1 MPDLAPA
8 TLRVAIIG
16 AGPAG
21 FYAAEHLQKQDL
33 AVDTDLFDRLPTPFG
48 LVRGGVAP
56 DHPKIKSVTRVYDRL
71 AGHPRF
77 RFLGNVEF
85 GRDLSL
91 DDLQRHY
98 HAVIFA
104 SGAPT
109 DRALGIPGE
118 DLPGS
123 RTATEFVG
131 WYNGH
136 PDFRDLQFDL
146 LQEHVAVV
154 GVGNVAMDVARILC
168 RSVDELAATDI
179 APHALEAL
187 AASRVRTVHVL
198 GRRGPVQA
206 AFTNPEIKEL
216 GELAQADLIVDPA
229 ELVLD
234 DASRAQLDQG
244 DDRTP
249 QKNLD
254 TLAAIAA
261 RPPAGKPRRIVLR
274 FCVSPV
280 ALEGEGRVERIRLAR
295 NRLEP
300 DGRGGVRAVA
310 TGQVET
316 LPAGLVFRSVGYR
329 GVALPGVPFDSR
341 ACVIPN
347 DAGRVR
353 TEDGTPLPGQYVA
366 GWLKRGPSGV
376 IGTNKPDAVETVEQL
391 LADHRDGRLP
401 LPPEPRPGMVE
412 DLLRGRGIRV
422 VDYPGWKRLDQLEQ
436 EAGQP
441 LGRPRV
447 KFTRVAE
454 MLAALDDPAGREP
467 G

>member
-1 MPDLAPA
+1 MPDLPPA

-33 AVDTDLFDRLPTPFG
+33 AVDIDLFDRLPTPFG

-56 DHPKIKSVTRVYDRL
+56 DHQKIKSVTRVYDRL
-71 AGHPRF
+71 ASHPRF

-85 GRDLSL
+85 GRDITLE
-91 DDLQRHY
+91 DLHRHY
-98 HAVIFA
+98 HAVLYA
-104 SGAPT
+104 CGAPT

-123 RTATEFVG
+123 ATATAFVG

-136 PDFRDLQFDL
+136 PDYRDLQFDL
-146 LQEHVAVV
+146 AQESVAVV

-168 RSVDELAATDI
+168 RTPEELAATDI
-179 APHALEAL
+179 APYALDAL
-187 AASRVRTVHVL
+187 AASRIRTVYVL

-216 GELAQADLIVDPA
+216 GEMTAADLVVDPA

-234 DASRAQLDQG
+234 NASRAMLESAE
-244 DDRTP
+244 DRTP

-254 TLAAIAA
+254 TLGAAAA
-261 RPPAGKPRRIVLR
+261 RQPAGKPKRIVLR

-280 ALEGEGRVERIRLAR
+280 ALEGEGRVERVRLAR
-295 NRLEP
+295 NRLDP
-300 DGRGGVRAVA
+300 DGRGGVRAVP
-310 TGQVET
+310 TGQEEVI
-316 LPAGLVFRSVGYR
+316 PAGLVFRSVGYR
-329 GVALPGVPFDSR
+329 GVALPGVPFDER

-347 DAGRVR
+347 EAGRVR
-353 TEDGTPLPGQYVA
+353 TAEGTALPGQYAA
-366 GWLKRGPSGV
+366 GWIKRGPSGV
-376 IGTNKPDAVETVEQL
+376 IGTNKPDAVESVEQL
-391 LADHRDGRLP
+391 LADHREGRLP
-401 LPPEPRPGMVE
+401 LPPDPRSGAMEAV
-412 DLLRGRGIRV
+412 LRDRGVRV
-422 VDYPGWKRLDQLEQ
+422 VDYADWKRLDQLEQ
-436 EAGQP
+436 DAGRP

-447 KFTRVAE
+447 KFTSVAE
-454 MLAALDDPAGREP
+454 MLAALEVPAGKEP

>member
-16 AGPAG
+16 AGPSG

-33 AVDTDLFDRLPTPFG
+33 AVDIDLLDRLPTPFG

-56 DHPKIKSVTRVYDRL
+56 DHQKIKSVTRVYDRL

-77 RFLGNVEF
+77 RFFGNVEF
-85 GRDLSL
+85 GRDVTL
-91 DDLQRHY
+91 DDLRRHY
-98 HAVIFA
+98 HAVIF
-104 SGAPT
+104 SCGAPT

-123 RTATEFVG
+123 ATATAFVG

-146 LQEHVAVV
+146 SQESVAVV

-168 RSVDELAATDI
+168 RTPEELAATDI
-179 APHALEAL
+179 APYALDAL
-187 AASRVRTVHVL
+187 ARSRVRTVYVL

-216 GELAQADLIVDPA
+216 GEMAAADLIVDAA

-234 DASRAQLDQG
+234 EASRAMLEAG
-244 DDRTP
+244 EDRTP

-254 TLAAIAA
+254 TLLAVAA
-261 RPPAGKPRRIVLR
+261 RPAAGKPKRIVLR

-280 ALEGEGRVERIRLAR
+280 ALEGEGRVERVRLVR
-295 NRLEP
+295 NHLDP
-300 DGRGGVRAVA
+300 DGRGGVRAVP
-310 TGQVET
+310 TGHEET
-316 LPAGLVFRSVGYR
+316 IPAGLVFRSVGYR
-329 GVALPGVPFDSR
+329 GVALPGVPFDPR

-347 DAGRVR
+347 QAGQVQAA
-353 TEDGTPLPGQYVA
+353 DGAPLPGQYVA
-366 GWLKRGPSGV
+366 GWIKRGPSGV
-376 IGTNKPDAVETVEQL
+376 IGTNKPDAVETVERL
-391 LADHRDGRLP
+391 LADHRDGTLP
-401 LPPEPRPGMVE
+401 VPADPAPDALPE
-412 DLLRGRGIRV
+412 LLRSRGVRV
-422 VDYPGWKRLDQLEQ
+422 VSYADWKRLDQLEQ
-436 EAGQP
+436 EAGKP

-447 KFTRVAE
+447 KFTSVAE
-454 MLAALDDPAGREP
+454 MLAALGAPTGQEVA
-467 G
+467 